1 MVIARRREGNVNEE
15 YKGALIVSVIF
26 PNGVITQI
34 VIGNFFLTLK
44 YKVKDIVPWISLK
57 YVLWYLIFHVFSE
70 NIFVLKNYGD
80 LVINVQLFL
89 S

>member
-44 YKVKDIVPWISLK
+44 YKVKDIVP
-57 YVLWYLIFHVFSE
+57 
-70 NIFVLKNYGD
+70 
-80 LVINVQLFL
+80 
-89 S
+89 